1 MASNFYDIVRQVKG
15 GLTLTLPT
23 FDSTGTP
30 RVFSIAYNMEKIRVP
45 RNYAL
50 GIFADPIL
58 EQMYKDGVFT
68 VEPASEFE
76 KDVAEVYMP
85 IENKVDIIPDKTF
98 IDYLKKNNRM
108 KVKEIAD
115 QGGVN
120 RDKLIVLARE
130 NIGDIPTS
138 MIKYLEELLKVEL
151 QVENE

>member
-1 MASNFYDIVRQVKG
+1 
-15 GLTLTLPT
+15 
-23 FDSTGTP
+23 
-30 RVFSIAYNMEKIRVP
+30 
-45 RNYAL
+45 
-50 GIFADPIL
+50 
-58 EQMYKDGVFT
+58 
-68 VEPASEFE
+68 
-76 KDVAEVYMP
+76 
-85 IENKVDIIPDKTF
+85 
-98 IDYLKKNNRM
+98 M

>member
-1 MASNFYDIVRQVKG
+1 MANNFYDIVRQVKG

-23 FDSTGTP
+23 FDSTGIP
-30 RVFSIAYNMEKIRVP
+30 RTFTIAHNIDKIRVP

-50 GIFADPIL
+50 GIFTDPTL
-58 EQMYKDGVFT
+58 EQMYKEGMFT
-68 VEPASEFE
+68 VEPSADFE

-85 IENKVDIIPDKTF
+85 IERTVDIIPDKTI
-98 IDYLKKNNRM
+98 IDYLKKGNRV
-108 KVKEIAD
+108 KVKDIAE

-130 NIGDIPTS
+130 NIGDIPSS
-138 MIKYLEELLKVEL
+138 MIKYLEDLLKVEL